1 MPAKV
6 PLEELARRTPLE
18 ALTLERR
25 PAFFEIAG
33 GKRTKGTAS
42 VAVSRSA
49 IAIRFAVG
57 LDFTVSKAGY
67 GEPNGKVVELDGSW
81 SAPNVND
88 AGSAS
93 DGDRLF
99 GTMMLAVGRESS
111 APVAA
116 TRLVVAGAAWQG
128 SGTVGGGAVVAHP
141 LSRDVVSHHDRRMT
155 FTVEGDLD
163 ARAIETWLL
172 AGSFVSG
179 LDLELLLV
187 ERYAA
192 NGAPIRIEH
201 HRGFRRLGRGPHS
214 PFTGV
219 ADEHRICAWIA
230 IVEAFPRLLKA
241 GVPIDM
247 IVDQIAAHNQ
257 VSQIHVSVPLLMLAP
272 LTAAYH
278 LMHGLEVVPGAA
290 SRRQEMARMNREL
303 QLGLSD
309 ADLERFE
316 KLRVEILDA
325 GFFHAPGYDTGRPQ
339 KDIKFI
345 RDIAH
350 CVVFRLCGYSGPFY
364 GAERFTTQELAK
376 LLS

>member
-1 MPAKV
+1 MSATV
-6 PLEELARRTPLE
+6 PLEQLARRTPPE
-18 ALTLERR
+18 AFTIESQR
-25 PAFFEIAG
+25 ASFEVAG
-33 GKRTKGTAS
+33 GERTEGTAS
-42 VAVSRSA
+42 VSVSRST
-49 IAIRFAVG
+49 IAIRFAAAPA
-57 LDFTVSKAGY
+57 FTVSKAGY
-67 GEPNGKVVELDGSW
+67 GDSNGKIVEHDGSW

-99 GTMMLAVGRESS
+99 GTMMLSVGRESA
-111 APVAA
+111 APIAA
-116 TRLVVAGAAWQG
+116 TRLVVAGAAWPGTG
-128 SGTVGGGAVVAHP
+128 SVGGRAVIAQP
-141 LSRDVVSHHDRRMT
+141 ISRDVVSHHDRRMT

-163 ARAIETWLL
+163 TRAIETWLL

-179 LDLELLLV
+179 LQLELLRV

-192 NGAPIRIEH
+192 DGAPVRVEH
-201 HRGFRRLGRGPHS
+201 HRGFRRLGRGAHS

-219 ADEHRICAWIA
+219 ADEHRMRAWIA
-230 IVEAFPRLLKA
+230 MVEALPRLLKA

-247 IVDQIAAHNQ
+247 VLDQIAAHNQ

-278 LMHGLEVVPGAA
+278 RMHGIEVVPGAA
-290 SRRQEMARMNREL
+290 SRREEMARLNREL

-325 GFFHAPGYDTGRPQ
+325 GFFHAPGYETGRPQ

-376 LLS
+376 LPS